1 MAEVLTRP
9 QASTRP
15 NQEYRTKTGKLITDA
30 MIEDWAAEAERG
42 YDVVSEIH
50 LVVQGNVLGIIDIIS
65 AHEDRAEG
73 RWRKLTR
80 CRYKSCIA
88 P

>member
-1 MAEVLTRP
+1 
-9 QASTRP
+9 
-15 NQEYRTKTGKLITDA
+15 

-65 AHEDRAEG
+65 AHEDRAEALEEANKMSIQVLYRPVMPAG
-73 RWRKLTR
+73 
-80 CRYKSCIA
+80 
-88 P
+88 